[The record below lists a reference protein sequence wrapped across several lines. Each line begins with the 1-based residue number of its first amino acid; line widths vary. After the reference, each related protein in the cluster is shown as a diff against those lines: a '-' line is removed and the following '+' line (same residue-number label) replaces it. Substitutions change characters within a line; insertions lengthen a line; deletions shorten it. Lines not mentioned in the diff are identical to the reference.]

1 MRRKFLC
8 QGDYQS
14 KIWGYFADERGNS
27 GDSIPNQN
35 LSILSPEL
43 RFFHRQYL
51 GYSRPLQSY
60 FNEVHLQLLFSCVS
74 LN

>member
-14 KIWGYFADERGNS
+14 KIWGYLVIRGTVYLT
-27 GDSIPNQN
+27 QN